1 MSIRSDVERAALSAF
16 LHEKV
21 GQYKFEPSVY
31 RYGVV
36 QSAKDDVITIHGLSG
51 CRYGEILQF
60 DNDVYGLALD
70 LSEDTIGAA
79 LLNADAFVAAGSVAR
94 GTGKVADICVGDA
107 VIGRVVDPLGRPL
120 DGMPLSTIETRRV
133 ENRAPRIVDRAP
145 VKRPLETGIL
155 AVDSMIPIGRGQR
168 ELIIGDRQTGKTSI
182 ALSAIRTQRDNGVIC
197 IYCAIGQKAAATA
210 RIVHALR
217 ESGDMDHTIVVAS
230 AASDSAAMQYLTPFA
245 GCAIAEHFMYQGRDV
260 LIVYDDLS
268 KHAVAYR
275 AISLLLR
282 RSPGREAYP
291 GDVFYLHSRLL
302 ERSCRMRDDLGGG
315 SITALPIV
323 ETQAG
328 DVSAYI
334 PTNVISITD
343 GQIFLETALFNAGNR
358 PAVNVGLS
366 VSRVGGAAQTKAM
379 KKANANLRI
388 ELAQYKDMES
398 FSQFSSDLD
407 AETRRQLEHGKALTE
422 MLKQPL
428 YQPKSDAEQVVVLTL
443 ASHGML
449 DDLPLADQRAKTNAF
464 VRQFHADVSGTM
476 DAITSTGKITPEQ
489 VDTILTAW
497 KAFAGGESNGIQ

>member
-21 GQYKFEPSVY
+21 GQYRFEPSVY

-133 ENRAPRIVDRAP
+133 ENRAPSIIDRAP

-155 AVDSMIPIGRGQR
+155 AVDSMVPIGRGQR

-197 IYCAIGQKAAATA
+197 IYCAIGQKAAATV

-275 AISLLLR
+275 TMSLLLR
-282 RSPGREAYP
+282 RPAGREAYP
-291 GDVFYLHSRLL
+291 GDIFYLHSRLL
-302 ERSCRMRDDLGGG
+302 ERGAQLSPALVGG
-315 SITALPIV
+315 SMTALPIV
-323 ETQAG
+323 QTVGG
-328 DVSAYI
+328 DISAYI
-334 PTNVISITD
+334 PTNIISITD
-343 GQIFLETALFNAGNR
+343 GQIYLSSDLFFAGQR
-358 PAVNVGLS
+358 PAINVGLS
-366 VSRVGGAAQTKAM
+366 VSRIGSSAQHPAIKWIGGRLRLSIAQYRELAVFAQFGAEIDAATANQIHRGERMMEVLKQGQEETLSVASEAVLLLALTHNVFWDMPLREISAAKYTLLDYVRAACPGSLRAIEATGDLNPEEIATLKKAM
-379 KKANANLRI
+379 DAFLEERNA
-388 ELAQYKDMES
+388 
-398 FSQFSSDLD
+398 
-407 AETRRQLEHGKALTE
+407 G
-422 MLKQPL
+422 
-428 YQPKSDAEQVVVLTL
+428 
-443 ASHGML
+443 
-449 DDLPLADQRAKTNAF
+449 
-464 VRQFHADVSGTM
+464 
-476 DAITSTGKITPEQ
+476 
-489 VDTILTAW
+489 
-497 KAFAGGESNGIQ
+497 